1 MRTVK
6 QILKTITKY
15 RLSSA
20 LSLISLVVAFLGIIV
35 LTLYVS
41 YENSFDNFHKDG
53 DDIYL
58 MSFKHSLGSALPVPM
73 CELVKSQVPEIESS
87 AICWSPN
94 NYTFLKP
101 NQSRKEGIKGNAMQV
116 SKEFFSMFNFPLLIG
131 DAATVLEKPNNMVL
145 SESLANK
152 IFGTTDVEGEQLFI
166 NGVGYTV
173 TGIMK
178 DMPKNT
184 SFKNDAFIALNME
197 EYTEHWSE
205 WSFSIFF
212 KLNKGTKKEIVSDKM
227 SSISDEKIVELF
239 KSLEERYPPDGSKVD
254 PIPLK
259 KLHFGSRGYAFDHV
273 NKRVLDVLMLL
284 IVMLLIMSAVNFINF
299 STSQAPLRAKSLSI
313 QQILG
318 ERKWKTQWQIMGE
331 AILLSLVAMG
341 ISLLLHH
348 LTYQRIEDLFHITGL
363 SFIDRESFIPL
374 FVLGAI
380 LFGIIAAAYP
390 SRYITS
396 APLSQAVKG
405 KMYFSGK
412 GKGFRSVLITT
423 QFIFTIALVA
433 SSFTIEKQLRFWNNY
448 DLGIEKDGVLY
459 LPMTGVLQQSHQ
471 ALADELMKNPQ
482 IIDYCYTQF
491 LPGYVGMGW
500 GLNIEGQQVQLKAWP
515 VDDRFID
522 FFGIE
527 MAQGRNFTKSESDFN
542 NFILN
547 EKTIQVYDFQRPLEM
562 KFPGFGFEGDV
573 VGIAKN
579 FNFASLQE
587 DVKPMLLW
595 FTGEASRKNIIL
607 VKTQS
612 GNITR
617 IRDYIESTAQKIDP
631 EGTFNVRFLDDR
643 LEELYG
649 KETRMARF
657 IEFVA
662 LWTILL
668 ALTGLLGLV
677 IFISRDRVKE
687 IGIRRVNGAS
697 ALQILNMLN
706 KSVLMWVGIAFVI
719 ATPIAYY
726 AMSRW
731 LENFAYKTTLNWW
744 IFALSGIVS
753 LLVALLTVSWQ
764 SWRAATRN
772 PVESLRYE

>member
-1 MRTVK
+1 MRTLK

-20 LSLISLVVAFLGIIV
+20 LSLMSLVVAFLGIIV

-41 YENSFDNFHKDG
+41 YEKSFDNFHKDG

-58 MSFKHSLGSALPVPM
+58 MSFKHSMGSALPVPM
-73 CELVKSQVPEIESS
+73 RDFIKNEIPEIENS
-87 AICWSPN
+87 AISWYSSN
-94 NYTFLKP
+94 LLFVKP
-101 NQSRKEGIKGNAMQV
+101 EQSRKDGIDANAMQV

-131 DAATVLEKPNNMVL
+131 DATTVLDKPNNMVI

-152 IFGTTDVEGEQLFI
+152 IFGTTDVEGEQLFV
-166 NGVGYTV
+166 NGNTCTI
-173 TGIMK
+173 TGVMK
-178 DMPKNT
+178 DMPNNT
-184 SFKNDAFIALNME
+184 SFKNDAYIAFNIE
-197 EYTEHWSE
+197 EYEEDWTE

-212 KLNKGTKKEIVSDKM
+212 KLRKGTKKEIVSDKM
-227 SSISDEKIVELF
+227 SSTSDERIVELLDA
-239 KSLEERYPPDGSKVD
+239 LEERHPPEGSRVEL
-254 PIPLK
+254 IPLK
-259 KLHFGSRGYAFDHV
+259 TIHFNSRGFTFAQI
-273 NKRVLDVLMLL
+273 NERVLDVLMLL

-318 ERKWKTQWQIMGE
+318 EQKWKSQGQIMGE

-348 LTYQRIEDLFHITGL
+348 LTYQRIENLFQISGL

-374 FVLGAI
+374 FVMGAT

-390 SRYITS
+390 ALYITS
-396 APLSQAVKG
+396 APMAQVVKG
-405 KMYFSGK
+405 KMYFSAK
-412 GKGFRSVLITT
+412 GKGFRSVLITI

-433 SSFTIEKQLRFWNNY
+433 SSLTIEKQLRFWNNF
-448 DLGIEKDGVLY
+448 DLGIEKEGVLY
-459 LPMTGVLQQSHQ
+459 LSMNETLQQSHQ
-471 ALADELMKNPQ
+471 AFTNELIKNPQ
-482 IIDYCYTQF
+482 ITDYCYTQF
-491 LPGYVGMGW
+491 LPGYVGMVW
-500 GLNIEGQQVQLKAWP
+500 GRNVDGQQVLLKAWP
-515 VDDRFID
+515 VDNRFID
-522 FFGIE
+522 FFEIE
-527 MAQGRNFTKSESDFN
+527 MAQGRNFSQGESDIN

-547 EKTIQVYDFQRPLEM
+547 EEAVKTFKWDNPLER
-562 KFPGFGFEGDV
+562 KFSSFGTVGDI
-573 VGIAKN
+573 VGVAKN

-587 DVKPMLLW
+587 GIEPMVLW
-595 FTGEASRKNIIL
+595 FTGSASRKDNVLI
-607 VKTQS
+607 KTQS
-612 GNITR
+612 TNITQ
-617 IRDYIESTAQKIDP
+617 IREFIERTAQKIDS
-631 EGTFNVRFLDDR
+631 EGTFSVRFLDDE
-643 LEELYG
+643 LEALYG

-706 KSVLMWVGIAFVI
+706 KSVLIWVGIAFVI

-731 LENFAYKTTLNWW
+731 LENFAYKTTLSWW
-744 IFALSGIVS
+744 IFALAGIVS

-772 PVESLRYE
+772 PVEALRYE

>member
-1 MRTVK
+1 MKTIK
-6 QILKTITKY
+6 QIIKTIVRY

-41 YENSFDNFHKDG
+41 YEKSFDNFHQDG

-58 MSFKHSLGSALPVPM
+58 MSFKHDMGSSLPVPM
-73 CELVKSQVPEIESS
+73 RDFIKNEVPEIENS
-87 AICWSPN
+87 AICWYSTN
-94 NYTFLKP
+94 HLFVKP
-101 NQSRKEGIKGNAMQV
+101 EQSVKDGIEASAMEV
-116 SKEFFSMFNFPLLIG
+116 SKEFFSMFNFPLLLG
-131 DAATVLEKPNNMVL
+131 DATTVLEKPNSLVL
-145 SESLANK
+145 SESLAYK
-152 IFGTTDVEGEQLFI
+152 IFGTSGIEGEQLFV
-166 NGVGYTV
+166 NGSRYTV
-173 TGIMK
+173 TGIMR

-184 SFKNDAFIALNME
+184 SFRNEALL
-197 EYTEHWSE
+197 TFDTQRFQDDWSE

-212 KLNKGTKKEIVSDKM
+212 KLRKGTNKEIIIDKM
-227 SSISDEKIVELF
+227 NSLSDERVVELLN
-239 KSLEERYPPDGSKVD
+239 SLEEEFPPDGSKVD

-273 NKRVLDVLMLL
+273 NKRVLDVLTLL
-284 IVMLLIMSAVNFINF
+284 VVMLLVMSAVNFINF

-318 ERKWKTQWQIMGE
+318 ERKWKVRIQIMGE
-331 AILLSLVAMG
+331 AILLSLLALG
-341 ISLLLHH
+341 IALLLHY
-348 LTYQRIEDLFHITGL
+348 LTCQRIENLFHINGL
-363 SFIDRESFIPL
+363 SFINRELFIPL
-374 FVLGAI
+374 FVMGAI
-380 LFGIIAAAYP
+380 LFGLIAAAYP
-390 SRYITS
+390 SLYITS
-396 APLSQAVKG
+396 APVAEAVKG
-405 KMYFSGK
+405 KIYFSGK
-412 GKGFRSVLITT
+412 GKGFRSLLIST

-433 SSFTIEKQLRFWNNY
+433 ASLTIEKQLRFWNNF
-448 DLGIEKDGVLY
+448 DLGIEKEGVLY
-459 LPMTGVLQQSHQ
+459 LPMSETLMQSHQ

-482 IIDYCYTQF
+482 IMDYCYTQF

-500 GLNIEGQQVQLKAWP
+500 GRNVDGQQVQLKAWP
-515 VDDRFID
+515 VDSRFID

-527 MAQGRNFTKSESDFN
+527 MSQGRKFSQGESDID

-547 EKTIQVYDFQRPLEM
+547 EEAVKTFKWDNPLER
-562 KFPGFGFEGDV
+562 KFPGFGFVGDI
-573 VGIAKN
+573 VGVAKN
-579 FNFASLQE
+579 FNFAPLQE

-595 FTGEASRKNIIL
+595 FTGETSRKNNIL
-607 VKTQS
+607 IKTQS

-617 IRDYIESTAQKIDP
+617 IREYIESTAKQFDP
-631 EGTFNVRFLDDR
+631 EGTFNVHFLDDK

-706 KSVLMWVGIAFVI
+706 KSVLVWIGIAFVI
-719 ATPIAYY
+719 ATPLAWY

-731 LENFAYKTTLNWW
+731 LENFAYKTTLSWW
-744 IFALSGIVS
+744 IFALAGLLS
-753 LLVALLTVSWQ
+753 LVVALLTVSWQ
-764 SWRAATRN
+764 SWQAATRN
-772 PVESLRYE
+772 PIEALRYE